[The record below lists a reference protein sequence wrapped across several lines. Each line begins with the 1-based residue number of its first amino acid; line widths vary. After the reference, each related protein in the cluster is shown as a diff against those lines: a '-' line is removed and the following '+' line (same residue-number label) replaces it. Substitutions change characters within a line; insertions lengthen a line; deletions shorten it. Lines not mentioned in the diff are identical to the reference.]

1 MTMQAVRRPAI
12 YFRLRAWWRG
22 LHLATQADLAVGAF
36 ALLLWWGFAIF
47 GLELFR

>member
-12 YFRLRAWWRG
+12 YFRLRAWWRA
-22 LHLATQADLAVGAF
+22 LHLATQADLALGAF